1 MLKKSL
7 QLILFVFTLQI
18 VTSCFVECGEP
29 KTFEINYNSA
39 VIIPC
44 NTSGFYYKEVED
56 SVFKNTFGLIVGVE
70 SELIQIAE
78 NHKLNLSIFKS
89 AMALSCVDDTYLFPD
104 PIKNIELFITDKL
117 NDEELNA
124 TELFKIKDY
133 NQELVSLED
142 FFIIR
147 DEWHDGFEFEL
158 TEYQNLPDSAT
169 FKVEVYLESGII
181 FTEETE
187 TVYFINI

>member
-1 MLKKSL
+1 
-7 QLILFVFTLQI
+7 
-18 VTSCFVECGEP
+18 
-29 KTFEINYNSA
+29 
-39 VIIPC
+39 
-44 NTSGFYYKEVED
+44 
-56 SVFKNTFGLIVGVE
+56 
-70 SELIQIAE
+70 
-78 NHKLNLSIFKS
+78 
-89 AMALSCVDDTYLFPD
+89 MALSCVDDTYLFPD